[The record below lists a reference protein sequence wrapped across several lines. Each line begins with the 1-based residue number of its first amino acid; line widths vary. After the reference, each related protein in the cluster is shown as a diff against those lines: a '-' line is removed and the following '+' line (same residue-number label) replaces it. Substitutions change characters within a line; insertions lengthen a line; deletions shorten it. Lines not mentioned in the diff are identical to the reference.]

1 MTTVPDAPYTKT
13 AAGVYAARLDGLAG
27 RLHQLADVVASRG
40 RPTASTVTMR
50 PQHVAAALTV
60 QRLVL
65 RGVAEL
71 GLDEL
76 VRQAVAADHP
86 DADVMP
92 GVLLDKAAAAI
103 EAHVAAGGQHP
114 PTPAGSAAELA
125 EAALRAVGLLG

>member
-86 DADVMP
+86 GADVMP
-92 GVLLDKAAAAI
+92 GVLLDR
-103 EAHVAAGGQHP
+103 AAG
-114 PTPAGSAAELA
+114 AAEGQLARASQTSALNATEVA
-125 EAALRAVGLLG
+125 EAVLRAVGLLP